1 MKNKSKALYRQQMVG
16 FVFQDFNLLPTMT
29 NKENIMMPLILAGA
43 KRKDIEQRVHQLAV
57 QLHLE
62 GFLNKYPS
70 EISGGQKQ
78 RIAIAR
84 ALVTKPTIL
93 LADEPTGALDSKTS
107 KALMMFFQEIHQLM
121 ETTILMV
128 TNLNIDASYA
138 ERVIFIKDGRL
149 YHEIYRGEESRSLFN
164 NE

>member
-1 MKNKSKALYRQQMVG
+1 MLNERYRTKGTSV
-16 FVFQDFNLLPTMT
+16 
-29 NKENIMMPLILAGA
+29 I
-43 KRKDIEQRVHQLAV
+43 V

-70 EISGGQKQ
+70 EISWGQKQ

-107 KALMMFFQEIHQLM
+107 KALMMLFQEIHQL
-121 ETTILMV
+121 EQTILMV
-128 TNLNIDASYA
+128 THSNIDASYA
-138 ERVIFIKDGRL
+138 ERVILLKMGVYIMK
-149 YHEIYRGEESRSLFN
+149 YIVVKKVN
-164 NE
+164 